1 MMGDKAMFDKLK
13 LKRQP
18 KPETIRK
25 ILICQSNAD
34 LIQCRKHI
42 HRIGGTVVKELPLVN
57 GLVCE
62 LPDVLMYELE
72 STSGVK
78 RIEDD
83 IKFHTSCLNYFF
95 RRRSSPQQKPQEV
108 GWGVRRIG
116 APEAWP
122 ISRGAQV
129 AVAVIDTGVQLDH
142 PDLQGRLGKGFN
154 AISTGRSAND
164 DNGHG
169 THVAGIIAAA
179 DNDIGV
185 VGVAPEV
192 IIHPVKVL
200 DSTGAGSLSDVIEG
214 LQWCIEQK
222 VDLINMSLGAR
233 QDSETFREMIK
244 MAAERGIVIVAAAGN
259 SGPAM
264 DSIDYPARYP
274 ETIAVAASDQQDAIA
289 DFSSRGREVDITAP
303 GVEIPSTYL
312 KGEYRSLSGTSMATP
327 HITGT
332 IALLKARKAELDL
345 AEIKAI
351 LRRSAYRLP
360 NFAPEYQGVGLVQAG
375 VAVNKYSE

>member
-1 MMGDKAMFDKLK
+1 MMGDKTMFNKFK
-13 LKRQP
+13 PKRQP
-18 KPETIRK
+18 KSETIRK
-25 ILICQSNAD
+25 ILICQSNKD

-42 HRIGGTVVKELPLVN
+42 DQIGGTIVKELPLVN

-62 LPDVLMYELE
+62 LPDVLIYELE
-72 STSGVK
+72 STSGIK

-83 IKFHTSCLNYFF
+83 IKFHTSCLKFLFQKRNT
-95 RRRSSPQQKPQEV
+95 PQQKPQEV

-116 APEAWP
+116 APDAWP
-122 ISRGAQV
+122 LSRGSQV
-129 AVAVIDTGVQLDH
+129 SVAVIDTGVQLDH
-142 PDLQGRLGKGFN
+142 PDLKGRLGKGYN
-154 AISTGRSAND
+154 AVSTGRSAND

-192 IIHPVKVL
+192 MIHPVKVL
-200 DSTGAGSLSDVIEG
+200 DSSGAGSLSDVIEG
-214 LQWCIEQK
+214 LEWCIEQQ
-222 VDLINMSLGAR
+222 VDLVNMSLGAS
-233 QDSETFREMIK
+233 QASETFREMIK
-244 MAAERGIVIVAAAGN
+244 IAAERGIIIVAAAGN
-259 SGPAM
+259 SGPTM

-274 ETIAVAASDQQDAIA
+274 ETIAVAASNQQDSIA

-332 IALLKARKAELDL
+332 IALLKARKAELNL
-345 AEIKAI
+345 ADIKAI
-351 LRRSAYRLP
+351 LRRSAYELP
-360 NFAPEYQGVGLVQAG
+360 NYSPEYQGVGLVQAG
-375 VAVNKYSE
+375 VAINKYSD